1 MKFSK
6 TLVFSTVLAAGATLA
21 LGTSDANADEL
32 YTVKADDSLSKISMK
47 FAGDNSLVG
56 KIAEDN
62 NIDNPN
68 MIFAGTQLNI
78 STDGS
83 SSKKAPVQQEEKA
96 QQPVQQETQQQEVQA
111 PVQQETAPKQQEA
124 PKQEAAPK
132 KQEATSGDT
141 SSAKAWIANKESS
154 NSYSATNGRYIGKY
168 QLDSSYLNGDH
179 SPANQ
184 EKVADQYVNGRYGGW
199 DGAKT
204 FWQANGWY

>member
-6 TLVFSTVLAAGATLA
+6 ALVFSTVLAAGATLA
-21 LGTSDANADEL
+21 FGASDANADET
-32 YTVKADDSLSKISMK
+32 YTVKPNDSLSKISMK
-47 FAGDNSLVG
+47 FAGDNSLVN

-62 NIDNPN
+62 DIENSN
-68 MIFAGTQLNI
+68 MIFAGTQLTI
-78 STDGS
+78 ATDGS
-83 SSKKAPVQQEEKA
+83 SSDKAPV
-96 QQPVQQETQQQEVQA
+96 
-111 PVQQETAPKQQEA
+111 QQEA
-124 PKQEAAPK
+124 PKQESAPVQQEAPK
-132 KQEATSGDT
+132 QESAPVQQEAPKQESAPKQTSSSKQTSGES

-184 EKVADQYVNGRYGGW
+184 EKVADQYVNSRYGGW

-204 FWQANGWY
+204 FWQSNGWY

>member
-21 LGTSDANADEL
+21 FGASDVNADET
-32 YTVKADDSLSKISMK
+32 YTVKPNDSLSKISMK
-47 FAGDNSLVG
+47 FAGDNSLVN

-62 NIDNPN
+62 DIENSN
-68 MIFAGTQLNI
+68 MIFVGTQLTI
-78 STDGS
+78 ATDGS
-83 SSKKAPVQQEEKA
+83 SSNEAPV
-96 QQPVQQETQQQEVQA
+96 
-111 PVQQETAPKQQEA
+111 QQEA
-124 PKQEAAPK
+124 PKQESAPKQQAAPK
-132 KQEATSGDT
+132 QTSSSKQSSGES

-184 EKVADQYVNGRYGGW
+184 ERVADQYVNSRYGGW
-199 DGAKT
+199 DAAKT

>member
-6 TLVFSTVLAAGATLA
+6 ALVFSTVLAAGATLA
-21 LGTSDANADEL
+21 FGASDANADET
-32 YTVKADDSLSKISMK
+32 YTVKPNDSLSKISMK
-47 FAGDNSLVG
+47 FAGDNSLVN

-62 NIDNPN
+62 DIENSN
-68 MIFAGTQLNI
+68 MIFAGTQLTI
-78 STDGS
+78 ATDGS
-83 SSKKAPVQQEEKA
+83 SSDKAPV
-96 QQPVQQETQQQEVQA
+96 
-111 PVQQETAPKQQEA
+111 QQEA
-124 PKQEAAPK
+124 PKQESAPK
-132 KQEATSGDT
+132 QTSSSKQTSGES

-184 EKVADQYVNGRYGGW
+184 EKVADQYVNSRYGGW

-204 FWQANGWY
+204 FWQSNGWY

>member
-6 TLVFSTVLAAGATLA
+6 TLVFGTVLAVGATLA

-47 FAGDNSLVG
+47 FAGDNSLVN

-83 SSKKAPVQQEEKA
+83 SSKKAPVQQE
-96 QQPVQQETQQQEVQA
+96 QVQQQEVKA
-111 PVQQETAPKQQEA
+111 PVQQKAPKQQQA
-124 PKQEAAPK
+124 
-132 KQEATSGDT
+132 ATSGNT

-168 QLDSSYLNGDH
+168 QLDASYLKGDH

-184 EKVADQYVNGRYGGW
+184 ERVADQYVNSRYGGW
-199 DGAKT
+199 EGAKS